1 MRDGVYLARY
11 QGSPIINLTTKT
23 SAILFIT
30 DISILE
36 ISSIISNPTLDFE
49 KIIATGW
56 LEENHSWTEGRLAN
70 LKNCKNI
77 RRNQNLKY

>member
-30 DISILE
+30 DISILD

-49 KIIATGW
+49 KIIATG
-56 LEENHSWTEGRLAN
+56 
-70 LKNCKNI
+70 
-77 RRNQNLKY
+77 